1 MKHFIVERKDIYG
14 NTEYLSVL
22 TENDCEYNCSLS
34 KALLVSENEK
44 KLIRKIARKNYLRN
58 PTFIP
63 LKSFPLLGQKALSIL
78 HEYDCDF
85 LVDILTYSRNEGELG
100 KELLKAATDDER
112 NVITYAELSDKVAH
126 MLIEKYDLKKK
137 ENYSW

>member
-1 MKHFIVERKDIYG
+1 MKHFIVERLDRFENI
-14 NTEYLSVL
+14 EYLSVL
-22 TENDCEYNCSLS
+22 TENDCEYNGNLS
-34 KALLVSENEK
+34 NALLVSESEK
-44 KLIRKIARKNYLRN
+44 SIIRKITRKKYLKN
-58 PTFIP
+58 PTFTS

-85 LVDILTYSRNEGELG
+85 YVDVLAYTRNEGELG

-126 MLIEKYDLKKK
+126 ELIEKYNLKKK
-137 ENYSW
+137 QYNS

>member
-1 MKHFIVERKDIYG
+1 MKHFIVERKDIFG

-22 TENDCEYNCSLS
+22 TENDCEYNGNLS

-44 KLIRKIARKNYLRN
+44 KLIRKLARKNYLRN

-63 LKSFPLLGQKALSIL
+63 LESFPLLGQKALSIL

-85 LVDILTYSRNEGELG
+85 YVDVLTYTRNEGELG

-112 NVITYAELSDKVAH
+112 NVISYSELSDKVAQE
-126 MLIEKYDLKKK
+126 LIEKYNLQKRTA
-137 ENYSW
+137 